1 MADWRDEDEERF
13 QDELDEEREQNRRN
27 LSDDFA
33 AFDASRYV
41 RDVRARAAG
50 NIAPQPDAEPEE
62 HDPTADWD
70 DPLSRLPPT
79 IAQRAQPAPNR
90 RAARNMRAGFQS
102 RYQSELSRVR
112 GARPDAQRSAANERE
127 PGLLSGLLG
136 SGLAPGL
143 RWIMIGYGCFGL
155 MLVIGLC
162 GTFAWLFGLI
172 SG

>member
-41 RDVRARAAG
+41 REARARAAG

-62 HDPTADWD
+62 HDPTAAWD
-70 DPLSRLPPT
+70 DPLSRLPSS
-79 IAQRAQPAPNR
+79 IAQRTQPTPSR
-90 RAARNMRAGFQS
+90 RNARNMRAGFQN
-102 RYQSELSRVR
+102 RYQSELGRGR
-112 GARPDAQRSAANERE
+112 GASRDVQRSAANERE